1 MDLIAEAKEMVAKGR
16 GDKGWLLIG
25 KSQEGVQI
33 IRNAI
38 NDVDLSY
45 GIFELARHDKG
56 SRDAIIAAAALLK
69 FEENE
74 NEGN

>member
-1 MDLIAEAKEMVAKGR
+1 MQKVG

-45 GIFELARHDKG
+45 GIFELAKHDKG

-69 FEENE
+69 FEETE
-74 NEGN
+74 HERD